1 MIKKYLHLVTIV
13 SMLTLF
19 PAISGRCETPGP
31 ETPGGQ
37 PGRGEIIDRIVATV
51 NGHAIL
57 QSHWE
62 DAIRYEAFIDG
73 RPPGKVT
80 SDDRKA
86 TLDRLIDQELLR
98 EQVQASY
105 IEPAKTAAVDE
116 RIREVRKLYPG
127 SEAEQSWQMTLQ
139 RYGIQEKELETRI
152 AQQLELMQLVEARLR
167 PGILID
173 SHSIEIYYAEKLV
186 PQLKK
191 SGAKEVPLAAASTQ
205 IKELLT
211 QQKVNDL
218 LASWLQNLRAEGQIR
233 TASTFPGPSGT
244 QVK

>member
-1 MIKKYLHLVTIV
+1 MIGKHFHFVVLLAMFI
-13 SMLTLF
+13 LF
-19 PAISGRCETPGP
+19 HVMSGRCQTLASETQ
-31 ETPGGQ
+31 GG
-37 PGRGEIIDRIVATV
+37 EMVDRVVATV

-57 QSHWE
+57 QSDWE
-62 DAIRYEAFIDG
+62 DAIRYEAFIDH
-73 RPPGKVT
+73 RPLDKLS

-86 TLDRLIDQELLR
+86 SLDRLIDQELLR

-105 IEPAKTAAVDE
+105 VEPVKSAAVDE
-116 RIREVRKLYPG
+116 HIREVRKLYPG
-127 SEAEQSWQMTLQ
+127 TETGQGWQATLQ
-139 RYGIQEKELETRI
+139 RYGIKEKEMETRI

-167 PGILID
+167 AGIQID
-173 SHSIEIYYAEKLV
+173 SRSIEVYYTEKIV

-191 SGAKEVPLAAASTQ
+191 SGAEEVPLAKVSTQ

-218 LASWLQNLRAEGQIR
+218 LGSWLQNLRAAGQIR
-233 TASTFPGPSGT
+233 TPSTFLGPPGT

>member
-1 MIKKYLHLVTIV
+1 MQQLDQGVGVDVHLAGFGEQSIDPLANDLASLAASQRRRRVRNIGACRAAFRHYAGQ
-13 SMLTLF
+13 LQL
-19 PAISGRCETPGP
+19 AISP
-31 ETPGGQ
+31 
-37 PGRGEIIDRIVATV
+37 
-51 NGHAIL
+51 
-57 QSHWE
+57 SH
-62 DAIRYEAFIDG
+62 G
-73 RPPGKVT
+73 VG
-80 SDDRKA
+80 
-86 TLDRLIDQELLR
+86 IDQELLR

-105 IEPAKTAAVDE
+105 IEPVKTATVDE

-218 LASWLQNLRAEGQIR
+218 LASWLQNLRAESQIR